1 MNRCNNT
8 ILSYKHKHN
17 INTEERLQN
26 MVKSSH
32 GKDDNR
38 DLAEGLKMRT
48 LSRLLLFVF
57 PPFGIMYILR
67 LTELIDRDSLL
78 IGENLTFL
86 FVFHAN

>member
-1 MNRCNNT
+1 
-8 ILSYKHKHN
+8 
-17 INTEERLQN
+17 

-57 PPFGIMYILR
+57 PPFGLMYILR
-67 LTELIDRDSLL
+67 LIEMIDRDSLL
-78 IGENLTFL
+78 IGK
-86 FVFHAN
+86 